1 MNGTF
6 VSATAFIRALVKE
19 IKARHVRRLR
29 DGLCTVEYGFVL
41 EDLLT
46 AFGRTAAHCS
56 NVAIEMLQVS
66 EGKLEAHEY
75 VSALKAGQ
83 LEESAKYTE
92 RFNTY
97 KEKYAFDDE
106 K

>member
-1 MNGTF
+1 M
-6 VSATAFIRALVKE
+6 
-19 IKARHVRRLR
+19 
-29 DGLCTVEYGFVL
+29 
-41 EDLLT
+41 
-46 AFGRTAAHCS
+46 
-56 NVAIEMLQVS
+56 QVS